1 MGKSQAVSNAGITAI
16 LRNACKCCLVI
27 FKRPN
32 YILKFC
38 KRIFNPLQC
47 TILPEFPAARNPSRK
62 REIQQFCRARGF
74 FISGFTGFRFF
85 AVRFRSPGDVQIPT
99 AQTHAPFGAQS
110 APCLPNIL
118 RSAAERRPLM
128 EEIFSLPR
136 FRGIKGR
143 LSSRIFRA
151 ACANMK
157 IFSARAEYILWA
169 DKRRRPEI
177 LSRNCIRAGPLSIL
191 CRLSAPRTI

>member
-1 MGKSQAVSNAGITAI
+1 M
-16 LRNACKCCLVI
+16 RNACKCCLII

-47 TILPEFPAARNPSRK
+47 TILPEISRRPKSLPKTGNPAVLP
-62 REIQQFCRARGF
+62 RARIFHIRLHGF
-74 FISGFTGFRFF
+74 PFF
-85 AVRFRSPGDVQIPT
+85 AIRFRSPGDVQIST
-99 AQTHAPFGAQS
+99 AQPHVPFGAQS
-110 APCLPNIL
+110 APRLPNSL
-118 RSAAERRPLM
+118 RCATERRPLT

>member
-1 MGKSQAVSNAGITAI
+1 MQENFQSLTMYDITGNFPPPEVPPENGKSN
-16 LRNACKCCLVI
+16 R
-27 FKRPN
+27 F
-32 YILKFC
+32 
-38 KRIFNPLQC
+38 
-47 TILPEFPAARNPSRK
+47 AAREDFSYPASR
-62 REIQQFCRARGF
+62 A
-74 FISGFTGFRFF
+74 SVFF
-85 AVRFRSPGDVQIPT
+85 AIRFRSPGDVQIPT

-110 APCLPNIL
+110 VPCLPNSL
-118 RSAAERRPLM
+118 RCATERRPLT